1 MPTTFQMHSRRSIH
15 NIARVLGW
23 SPVPCCDP
31 KTHLPSREVEAT
43 LGGYT
48 IHVGRFCR
56 PCFWEPGCD
65 ENRFWVWAWAVT
77 KEGAHCADAT
87 NIRFKDVAM
96 NEAVKYVLTQ
106 LPAFE
111 TPSEMVGVLMTPQ
124 DYAYAEAVR
133 LIPKQEPGQ
142 PPPGTVGGFLTQW
155 YLARALAQFAGCYD
169 AQDLIKRHI
178 STMYAVTVDHEWVSA
193 QAFKAIPSEKWGPQ
207 RQDSAMEQL
216 MTVREIMSRLG
227 FNSMAAGID
236 FLLLGD

>member
-1 MPTTFQMHSRRSIH
+1 MPASILQTLRCLEERLSV
-15 NIARVLGW
+15 AKRL
-23 SPVPCCDP
+23 SA
-31 KTHLPSREVEAT
+31 SVETALAPLT
-43 LGGYT
+43 SVVSQVSGM
-48 IHVGRFCR
+48 V
-56 PCFWEPGCD
+56 
-65 ENRFWVWAWAVT
+65 
-77 KEGAHCADAT
+77 DA
-87 NIRFKDVAM
+87 IM
-96 NEAVKYVLTQ
+96 
-106 LPAFE
+106 
-111 TPSEMVGVLMTPQ
+111 SPQ

-178 STMYAVTVDHEWVSA
+178 STMYAVTVDHEWVSS
-193 QAFKAIPSEKWGPQ
+193 QAFKAIPSEKWGLQ